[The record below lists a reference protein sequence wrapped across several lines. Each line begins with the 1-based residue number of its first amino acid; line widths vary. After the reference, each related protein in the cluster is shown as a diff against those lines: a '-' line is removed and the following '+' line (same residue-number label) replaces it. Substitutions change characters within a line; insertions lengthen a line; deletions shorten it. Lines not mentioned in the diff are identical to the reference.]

1 MRNNKKIAIIGGGAS
16 GLFCSIIL
24 KQYLKSVDVC
34 VYEGQSKVG
43 KKLLQTGNGKCN
55 LSNTNLS
62 IENYNCGEIEEVIK
76 NFNNDN
82 LISILNEWGL
92 QVRIDDEGRVYPY
105 SEKATTVLDVFL
117 NKMNDYNVDV
127 KCDCYIN
134 EIIKQNNFVLISNQN
149 VKYEADYVII
159 CTGGC
164 SSINYNYNG
173 NKLLNGLGHNVSK
186 LSPSLCA
193 LKTKENTKSLSGLR
207 VKCNASIVVDGKVLK
222 QTKGEVL
229 FKDDGLS
236 GIAIFILSQYFDKNK
251 KCLVKLDLFEEK
263 NVNELNETLINDQTL
278 EKNLLGYFP
287 KMINYDIINRTKNKS
302 IGEVIKNYDFN
313 VIDTYGFNNSQVTK
327 GGVLLDEIDLNNFSS
342 KKCDDLYIAGEVL
355 DIDGTCGGYNLHF
368 AFASAYMI
376 AKNII
381 KKIGE

>member
-1 MRNNKKIAIIGGGAS
+1 M
-16 GLFCSIIL
+16 
-24 KQYLKSVDVC
+24 
-34 VYEGQSKVG
+34 
-43 KKLLQTGNGKCN
+43 
-55 LSNTNLS
+55 
-62 IENYNCGEIEEVIK
+62 
-76 NFNNDN
+76 
-82 LISILNEWGL
+82 
-92 QVRIDDEGRVYPY
+92 
-105 SEKATTVLDVFL
+105 
-117 NKMNDYNVDV
+117 
-127 KCDCYIN
+127 
-134 EIIKQNNFVLISNQN
+134 
-149 VKYEADYVII
+149 
-159 CTGGC
+159 
-164 SSINYNYNG
+164 
-173 NKLLNGLGHNVSK
+173 
-186 LSPSLCA
+186 
-193 LKTKENTKSLSGLR
+193 
-207 VKCNASIVVDGKVLK
+207 
-222 QTKGEVL
+222 
-229 FKDDGLS
+229 
-236 GIAIFILSQYFDKNK
+236 SQYFDKNK

-381 KKIGE
+381 KKMGE